1 MNRLFQQITFLSSLV
16 LLLCVAQPAMAQ
28 NNPYADDKRLHFG
41 FSLGMDFLS
50 YGVEEADSLL
60 QLDRHGKH
68 GKPGTIYHARTS
80 NVGMGF
86 SVGFIADLRLTRH
99 LNVRF
104 CPGMHFGERTIT
116 YKSYDKLDNEIKGVA
131 CSNNKPS
138 VLSLPIDIPLYL
150 KWSSE
155 REVNCRPFVTLGG
168 GVSFDLGRNKDKVIL
183 QKTMDYFFEVG
194 IGCDVYFPWFKLAP
208 ELRYRLGF
216 NNMLTP
222 TADCEKEDWKL
233 PAGDYFYTD
242 ALSRLTNQQISLV
255 FNFE

>member
-1 MNRLFQQITFLSSLV
+1 MNKLLRLVLSPLSLV
-16 LLLCVAQPAMAQ
+16 LLLIVAQPAKAQ

-50 YGVEEADSLL
+50 YGVEEASDSL
-60 QLDRHGKH
+60 QLVQH
-68 GKPGTIYHARTS
+68 GTIYHARTS
-80 NVGMGF
+80 NMGMGF
-86 SVGFIADLRLTRH
+86 SVGFIADLRLTRY
-99 LNVRF
+99 LSLRL
-104 CPGMHFGERTIT
+104 CPGMHFGERTLT
-116 YKSYDKLDNEIKGVA
+116 YKNETIPDNEIKGVA

-168 GVSFDLGRNKDKVIL
+168 GVSFDLGRGKDKVIL

-194 IGCDVYFPWFKLAP
+194 IGCDLYFPWFKLAP

-222 TADCEKEDWKL
+222 TDDCEKEDWNLSEDDK
-233 PAGDYFYTD
+233 FYTD

>member
-1 MNRLFQQITFLSSLV
+1 MNRLFRLISSLISLV
-16 LLLCVAQPAMAQ
+16 LLLIVAQPAKAQ

-60 QLDRHGKH
+60 QLDKH
-68 GKPGTIYHARTS
+68 DAIYHARTS

-99 LNVRF
+99 LSVRF

-116 YKSYDKLDNEIKGVA
+116 YKSYDKLDSEIKGVA

-168 GVSFDLGRNKDKVIL
+168 GVSFDLGRGKDKVIL
-183 QKTMDYFFEVG
+183 QKTMDYFLEVG
-194 IGCDVYFPWFKLAP
+194 IGCDLYFPWFKLAP

-222 TADCEKEDWKL
+222 IADREEEDGNLSEK
-233 PAGDYFYTD
+233 DYFYTN